1 MRKLKTAPAVKNNLT
16 TDGDVRFAVDG
27 KYFKKWQDVIEQFKN
42 GRTNVIGFLVGQV
55 IKKSKGQANPGLVSK
70 VLNEKIK
77 EY

>member
-1 MRKLKTAPAVKNNLT
+1 MTVKEVLDENPS
-16 TDGDVRFAVDG
+16 
-27 KYFKKWQDVIEQFKN
+27 VIEQFKN